1 MAKAKE
7 ERLATVNQK
16 GGTGKAKV
24 SVNLSVGLAK
34 EDK

>member
-1 MAKAKE
+1 MTKLKGKT
-7 ERLATVNQK
+7 LAIVNQK
-16 GGTGKAKV
+16 GGTGKTTV